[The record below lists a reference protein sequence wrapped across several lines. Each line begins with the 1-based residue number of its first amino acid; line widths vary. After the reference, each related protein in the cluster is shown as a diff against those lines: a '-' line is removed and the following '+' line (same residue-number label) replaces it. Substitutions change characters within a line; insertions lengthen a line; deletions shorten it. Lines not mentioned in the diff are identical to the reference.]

1 MKKRKK
7 ERSNPHKPEIAVDKE
22 VDKEVSTARSSV
34 VSKSNGAI
42 INEKVLNPVESLDK
56 TQKTCSFAEKKA
68 ENTPKHV
75 PEQKNKRALPRP
87 LRFSPETHISNFA
100 TSSSGWRTSKIPKK
114 DCVSEEK
121 TSSRKIKEVD
131 DTATT
136 LGKISSPCGVP
147 GKAKDRKT
155 STDTKQ
161 TKCDQPDL
169 VHKRI
174 ETSRSPFQTNN
185 DESREQKPSK
195 TDSNLLEYRKEKV
208 LSSQSIVSTRDQK
221 FIDNFSQD
229 IFSQNLF
236 DDFVENRTTNEDLSD
251 TCEPLTPKRDILASY
266 TEHDKT
272 TMNELPCSGPATNR
286 KENHGADSYVNRVD
300 VTNKDAQKGLVCK
313 MDVVNSKKNVPCNET
328 NLRSTTSGEN
338 TARHHM
344 ARESRT
350 LSDMSLS
357 NPFSL
362 QEKPKKRT
370 ANSSI
375 LAEGTDTRMLS
386 SKLPCNN
393 SLQQRR
399 EMGETVPDEKSSTV
413 VTEDVLTQQAKTDML
428 LTSSTS
434 SLAKVLQAEVG
445 NNQPSQFDEF
455 KSDFVIEDADKKL
468 KEQENVSFQSN
479 ADNVVA
485 DYNAVS
491 KREDVLFNQ
500 ESERL
505 QPERIEDLLIDFPEI
520 VDIFTNELRLFDLGL
535 ALETKPTKGD
545 ESMQMNTVCQEMNK
559 NQFTTN
565 RYSPDFDKLLL
576 SQPSS
581 PQLQSIP
588 CEGRSSHGDNPM
600 VDRKSVV

>member
-1 MKKRKK
+1 MKKIKK

-22 VDKEVSTARSSV
+22 VSTARSGI
-34 VSKSNGAI
+34 VSKSNETI
-42 INEKVLNPVESLDK
+42 INEKVFNPVESLDK

-68 ENTPKHV
+68 ENT
-75 PEQKNKRALPRP
+75 
-87 LRFSPETHISNFA
+87 
-100 TSSSGWRTSKIPKK
+100 
-114 DCVSEEK
+114 
-121 TSSRKIKEVD
+121 KIKEVE
-131 DTATT
+131 DTAAT
-136 LGKISSPCGVP
+136 LGKISSPCGAS
-147 GKAKDRKT
+147 GKAKDRKN

-161 TKCDQPDL
+161 TKCDRPDL
-169 VHKRI
+169 LHKRI
-174 ETSRSPFQTNN
+174 ETSKSPSQTNHN
-185 DESREQKPSK
+185 NGESREQKPSR

-208 LSSQSIVSTRDQK
+208 LSSQSIVSTRDQT
-221 FIDNFSQD
+221 FIDNFSQN

-236 DDFVENRTTNEDLSD
+236 GDFVENRTTNEDLSD

-286 KENHGADSYVNRVD
+286 KENHGADSYVDKVD

-313 MDVVNSKKNVPCNET
+313 MDVVNSKENVPCNET

-338 TARHHM
+338 AARHHM
-344 ARESRT
+344 ARESLT

-357 NPFSL
+357 YPFSL
-362 QEKPKKRT
+362 QEKPEKRT

-375 LAEGTDTRMLS
+375 LTEGTDTRMLS

-393 SLQQRR
+393 SLPQRR
-399 EMGETVPDEKSSTV
+399 EMGETVQDEKSSTV

-445 NNQPSQFDEF
+445 NNQPSQFDEC
-455 KSDFVIEDADKKL
+455 KSHFVIEDTDKKL

-485 DYNAVS
+485 DYNVVS
-491 KREDVLFNQ
+491 KREDVLFNR

-545 ESMQMNTVCQEMNK
+545 ESMQMNTVSQEMKK

-565 RYSPDFDKLLL
+565 RYHPDFEKLLL

-581 PQLQSIP
+581 PQLQNIT
-588 CEGRSSHGDNPM
+588 CEGRSSHGDNPI
-600 VDRKSVV
+600 VREICLQVSN

>member
-1 MKKRKK
+1 MKKIKK
-7 ERSNPHKPEIAVDKE
+7 ERSNPHEPEIA
-22 VDKEVSTARSSV
+22 VDKEVSTARSGIF
-34 VSKSNGAI
+34 SKSNGTI
-42 INEKVLNPVESLDK
+42 INEKVFNPVESLDK

-87 LRFSPETHISNFA
+87 LRFSPETHVSNFA
-100 TSSSGWRTSKIPKK
+100 TSGSGWRTSKIPKK

-121 TSSRKIKEVD
+121 MSSRKIKEVD
-131 DTATT
+131 DTAAT
-136 LGKISSPCGVP
+136 LGKISSPCGAS
-147 GKAKDRKT
+147 GKAKDRKN

-161 TKCDQPDL
+161 TKCDRPDL

-174 ETSRSPFQTNN
+174 ETSKSPSQTNHN
-185 DESREQKPSK
+185 NGESREQKPSK

-208 LSSQSIVSTRDQK
+208 LSSQSIVSTRDQT
-221 FIDNFSQD
+221 FIDNFSQN

-236 DDFVENRTTNEDLSD
+236 GDFVENRTTNEDLSD

-266 TEHDKT
+266 AEHDKT

-286 KENHGADSYVNRVD
+286 KENHGADSYVDKVD

-313 MDVVNSKKNVPCNET
+313 MDVVNSKENVPCNKT

-338 TARHHM
+338 AARHHM
-344 ARESRT
+344 ARESLT

-362 QEKPKKRT
+362 QEKPEKRT

-375 LAEGTDTRMLS
+375 LTEGTDTRILS

-393 SLQQRR
+393 SLPQRR
-399 EMGETVPDEKSSTV
+399 EMGETVQDEKSSTV

-434 SLAKVLQAEVG
+434 SSAKVLQAEVG
-445 NNQPSQFDEF
+445 NNQPSQFDEC
-455 KSDFVIEDADKKL
+455 KSHFVIEDTDKKL

-479 ADNVVA
+479 ADNVVT
-485 DYNAVS
+485 DYNVVS
-491 KREDVLFNQ
+491 KREDVLFNR

-505 QPERIEDLLIDFPEI
+505 QPERIEDFPDI

-545 ESMQMNTVCQEMNK
+545 ESMQMNTVSQEMKK
-559 NQFTTN
+559 NHFTTN
-565 RYSPDFDKLLL
+565 RYHPDFEKLLL

-581 PQLQSIP
+581 PQLQNIT
-588 CEGRSSHGDNPM
+588 CEGRSSHGDNPI
-600 VDRKSVV
+600 VREICLQVSN